1 MRWGFSK
8 EVNDNKDKKKR
19 TNWGL
24 YRVYFEW
31 KVVLYLLMG
40 LMRWIK
46 RANITTPPFMS
57 ADLV

>member
-1 MRWGFSK
+1 MRRGFSK
-8 EVNDNKDKKKR
+8 EVNDIKDKKR

-40 LMRWIK
+40 LMRWIN

-57 ADLV
+57 VDLV